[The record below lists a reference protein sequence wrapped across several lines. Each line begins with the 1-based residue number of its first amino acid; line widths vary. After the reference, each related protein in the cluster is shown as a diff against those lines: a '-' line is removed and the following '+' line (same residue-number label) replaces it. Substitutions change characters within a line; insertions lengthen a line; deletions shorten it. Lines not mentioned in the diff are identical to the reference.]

1 MARKRTIAK
10 VSDWRKRVSVDPK
23 VCHGKPC
30 IKGTR
35 IMVSI
40 ILDYLRAGESST
52 EILRQYPTSKLED
65 IDVALGYSAWLA
77 HEEEAH
83 PLRTEATA

>member
-23 VCHGKPC
+23 VCHGKAC

-35 IMVSI
+35 IMVSV
-40 ILDYLRAGESST
+40 ILDNVAAGVPRT
-52 EILRQYPTSKLED
+52 EILASYPALKSED
-65 IDVALGYSAWLA
+65 IDAALAYAAELTLMRSFQFSIA
-77 HEEEAH
+77 
-83 PLRTEATA
+83 